1 MASLIIGCGALIADK
16 VSKKRK
22 ERKDNKLA
30 EQDDFETMKAANE
43 QRAKRL
49 PETAPIYKERH
60 SADGPPSYET
70 AVRQKTGPQ
79 GAPRTA
85 GKGA

>member
-22 ERKDNKLA
+22 ERKNNKLA
-30 EQDDFETMKAANE
+30 EQDDFESMKAANE
-43 QRAKRL
+43 QRAKHL
-49 PETAPIYKERH
+49 PEIYKERH

-70 AVRQKTGPQ
+70 AVGQKTGPQ
-79 GAPRTA
+79 GTPRPA